1 MASSSS
7 FSISSS
13 SSTLIDGKLP
23 SRQSASPQCV
33 SLPSLPPPPVQ
44 SHTRSPWKTTSF
56 CRKIARNVMSMA
68 SSTTTD
74 QETTA
79 ASPEQLSV
87 SDDSPEFLKTVQ
99 QAWEK
104 VEDKYAVST
113 LAVAG
118 TVALWGTA
126 GVISAIDRLPL
137 IPGVLEVV
145 GIGYTGERYACAN
158 HGEGEHG
165 GEGKS
170 IVSSHEVE
178 SAIPLID
185 CNKEEN
191 ERQIEIESL
200 VLNIAHSILSPNDE

>member
-1 MASSSS
+1 MASSSSS
-7 FSISSS
+7 FSISSSSS

-33 SLPSLPPPPVQ
+33 SLPILPPPSVQ

-74 QETTA
+74 QETTIEVVDEVA
-79 ASPEQLSV
+79 ASSV

-145 GIGYTGERYACAN
+145 GIGYTGWFAYKNLVFKPDREALVQKIKDTVKEIT
-158 HGEGEHG
+158 G
-165 GEGKS
+165 
-170 IVSSHEVE
+170 
-178 SAIPLID
+178 ID
-185 CNKEEN
+185 
-191 ERQIEIESL
+191 S
-200 VLNIAHSILSPNDE
+200 

>member
-145 GIGYTGERYACAN
+145 GIGYTGMVSTQRWKDM
-158 HGEGEHG
+158 HVQTM
-165 GEGKS
+165 GKGNME
-170 IVSSHEVE
+170 VSRVDISGLHQNYQTHR
-178 SAIPLID
+178 P
-185 CNKEEN
+185 
-191 ERQIEIESL
+191 
-200 VLNIAHSILSPNDE
+200 

>member
-1 MASSSS
+1 MASSTSSSS
-7 FSISSS
+7 FSIT
-13 SSTLIDGKLP
+13 STLIDGKLP
-23 SRQSASPQCV
+23 CRQSSVSPQCV
-33 SLPSLPPPPVQ
+33 SLPTLPPPPVQ
-44 SHTRSPWKTTSF
+44 SHTRTSPWKTTSF

-68 SSTTTD
+68 SSSTTTD

-79 ASPEQLSV
+79 AVVDEVAAASTEQLSV

-145 GIGYTGERYACAN
+145 GIGYTGWFAYKNLVFKPDREALVQKIKDTVKEIT
-158 HGEGEHG
+158 G
-165 GEGKS
+165 
-170 IVSSHEVE
+170 
-178 SAIPLID
+178 ID
-185 CNKEEN
+185 
-191 ERQIEIESL
+191 S
-200 VLNIAHSILSPNDE
+200 